1 VVKVSIIRFELN
13 CLRKGFDG
21 VIEISLAIQTDTFVV
36 VSECICWIDTDG
48 RRIVLDSAI
57 ELTDLIESEA
67 PVKKGFEVIR
77 HNFEGPCIL
86 INGGEVVTLLSRGI
100 ALRVK
105 DFRLLLSLL
114 LVERQVS

>member
-1 VVKVSIIRFELN
+1 VIKVSIIRFEIN
-13 CLRKGFDG
+13 RLRKRFDG
-21 VIEISLAIQTDTFVV
+21 LIEISLAIQTDTFVV
-36 VSECICWIDTDG
+36 VSECICWIDTDL
-48 RRIVLDSAI
+48 RRIVLNRAI
-57 ELTDLIESEA
+57 ELTYLIESEA

-86 INGGEVVTLLSRGI
+86 INGREVVTLLSRGI

-114 LVERQVS
+114 LVE